1 MLFGVAGPMRSKV
14 CTQPALRKRD
24 ESLHAPSWKIFEAQ
38 ASHMNV
44 DRRVVSDLLDVHTL
58 LSNQLGT
65 KNIIVNLSE
74 GVFMAGRVGNGD

>member
-1 MLFGVAGPMRSKV
+1 
-14 CTQPALRKRD
+14 
-24 ESLHAPSWKIFEAQ
+24 
-38 ASHMNV
+38 MNV